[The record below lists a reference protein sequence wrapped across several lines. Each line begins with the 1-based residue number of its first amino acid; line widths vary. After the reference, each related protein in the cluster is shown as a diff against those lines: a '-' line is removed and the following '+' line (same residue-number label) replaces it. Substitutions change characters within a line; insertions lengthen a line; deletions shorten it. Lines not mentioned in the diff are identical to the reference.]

1 MSRAKDL
8 ALRTWG
14 SYKLGTSSP
23 EGVSEQVSWPE
34 ALVVAAAA
42 TAANLLESFL
52 GAMVQGRVDW
62 LSNDVI
68 NMIQIV
74 VAAALAIAGN
84 YALLQ

>member
-1 MSRAKDL
+1 
-8 ALRTWG
+8 
-14 SYKLGTSSP
+14 
-23 EGVSEQVSWPE
+23 
-34 ALVVAAAA
+34 
-42 TAANLLESFL
+42 
-52 GAMVQGRVDW
+52 MVQGRVDW